1 MVEKSGRSARRTLE
15 GKEGESMTAFWRAAL
30 LVTAILFAIHLAIAD
45 EKKDASK
52 SKKEET
58 PASAT
63 AKQPPSDPPADSGTD
78 PAANP
83 APTTTEASPAP
94 APAPGGKDTWQEGP
108 RWIPMPALDGNPG
121 LFTLETGELIP
132 KGGFDASVGVNKI
145 SRMPGSTTILQVV
158 PSFGV
163 GITNW
168 LSFFFQ
174 IDAHDHIHVDTPS
187 QLSLSPLIGG
197 NPSNPQ
203 YLNTIYRS
211 LLPGTGIPP
220 GYVEDYPFAGSNG
233 GGIGE
238 MDFGF
243 KIGLL
248 SERRGKPL
256 SLSIRNDFYIPTK
269 TDYTDLLANQVQYG
283 TFNYGIGLEASKS
296 ILHHAILA
304 TLNWSFRF
312 TRQES
317 FNAAVGGVTPIQ
329 VLKLSDQMG
338 VGFGMLIWPDK
349 RFQIISE
356 YDGLIYIGKGIQNTT
371 FGARDPVD
379 SVTGVRIY
387 PWRFLALD
395 IGYRYNLNLSSHLDR
410 NGFIVKLS
418 GGYWPEKTREPDS
431 LTSSCSAD
439 KSTVMEG
446 SGEIVQ
452 ATANA
457 TDAWG
462 HPLTYTWTS
471 TGGRFDG
478 AGPYV
483 RWDSTGASAGTYALT
498 ARVSDGAGNTSSCS
512 ANVTVKAKPI
522 PQPRMSCSTD
532 RSTVLVGERAQI
544 TADVN
549 DPSGAPLK
557 YSWQSNGGQIVGSG
571 PSVQLDTSGLSP
583 GAYNV
588 TGRVENG
595 AGGAADCSVPVSVQA
610 PAPPPQA
617 SKIAE
622 CTFGL
627 ASARANNV
635 CKRALD
641 DVAVRLETDP
651 KGRVVLVG
659 SADAKEKNSSKLAG
673 ERADAAKKFLD
684 SKKGVDATRI
694 ETRSTAGTSTEAG
707 QNRRLDVIWVPEGAT
722 Y

>member
-1 MVEKSGRSARRTLE
+1 MKAIWGTGVLLAVLLSAAHPAV
-15 GKEGESMTAFWRAAL
+15 G
-30 LVTAILFAIHLAIAD
+30 D
-45 EKKDASK
+45 DKKDAAK
-52 SKKEET
+52 SKEN
-58 PASAT
+58 PAAT
-63 AKQPPSDPPADSGTD
+63 TTTNQPPSDPPANSANT
-78 PAANP
+78 PAANSASATKDPSPTP
-83 APTTTEASPAP
+83 ARSGGDAGEEA
-94 APAPGGKDTWQEGP
+94 P
-108 RWIPMPALDGNPG
+108 RWFPVPALDGTPG
-121 LFTLETGELIP
+121 LFTLETGELLP
-132 KGGFDASVGVNKI
+132 KGGFDVSVGVNKI

-158 PSFGV
+158 PAGGV
-163 GITNW
+163 ALTNW
-168 LSFFFQ
+168 LSIFFNM
-174 IDAHDHIHVDTPS
+174 DANDHIHVDTPS
-187 QLSLSPLIGG
+187 GLSLSPLIGG

-220 GYVEDYPFAGSNG
+220 GYLEDYPFAGRNG
-233 GGIGE
+233 GGVGE
-238 MDFGF
+238 MDLGF

-256 SLSIRNDFYIPTK
+256 SLSIRNDFFIPTK
-269 TDYTDLLANQVQYG
+269 TGFNDLIQNQVQYG
-283 TFNYGIGLEASKS
+283 TFNYGIGLEASKYV
-296 ILHHAILA
+296 LHRAILA

-312 TRQES
+312 TRQET
-317 FNAAVGGVTPIQ
+317 FNASLVDFTPTQ
-329 VLKLSDQMG
+329 VLKLADQMG

-379 SVTGVRIY
+379 SVTGIRIY

-395 IGYRYNLNLSSHLDR
+395 IGYRYNLNLSNHLDR

-418 GGYWPEKTREPDS
+418 GGYWPERPREPDN
-431 LTSSCSAD
+431 LTSSCSTD
-439 KSTVMEG
+439 KSSLMEG
-446 SGEIVQ
+446 SGDIVQ

-471 TGGRFDG
+471 SGGRFDG
-478 AGPYV
+478 TGPYV
-483 RWDSTGASAGTYALT
+483 RWDSTGVAAGTYALT

-522 PQPRMSCSTD
+522 PQPTMSCSAD

-544 TADVN
+544 SAAVN
-549 DPSGAPLK
+549 DPSSTALK

-571 PSVQLDTSGLSP
+571 PDVQLDTSGLSP
-583 GAYNV
+583 GAYTV

-617 SKIAE
+617 SKIGE
-622 CTFGL
+622 CTFGP
-627 ASARANNV
+627 ASARANNI
-635 CKRALD
+635 CKRTLD

-651 KGRVVLVG
+651 KGKVILVG
-659 SADAKEKNSSKLAG
+659 SADAKEKNSAKLAA
-673 ERADAAKKFLD
+673 ERADAAKKFLAG
-684 SKKGVDATRI
+684 KKGVDATRL
-694 ETRSTAGTSTEAG
+694 ETRSTAGTSAEPR

>member
-1 MVEKSGRSARRTLE
+1 MKAIWGTGVLLAVLLSAAHPAV
-15 GKEGESMTAFWRAAL
+15 G
-30 LVTAILFAIHLAIAD
+30 D
-45 EKKDASK
+45 DKKDAAK
-52 SKKEET
+52 SKEN
-58 PASAT
+58 PAAT
-63 AKQPPSDPPADSGTD
+63 TTTNQPPSDPPANSANT
-78 PAANP
+78 PAANSASATKDPSPTP
-83 APTTTEASPAP
+83 ARSGGDAGEEA
-94 APAPGGKDTWQEGP
+94 P
-108 RWIPMPALDGNPG
+108 RWFPVPALDGNPG
-121 LFTLETGELIP
+121 LFTLETGELLP
-132 KGGFDASVGVNKI
+132 KGGFDVSVGVNKI

-158 PSFGV
+158 PAGGV
-163 GITNW
+163 ALTNW
-168 LSFFFQ
+168 LSIFFNM
-174 IDAHDHIHVDTPS
+174 DANDHIHVDTPS
-187 QLSLSPLIGG
+187 GLSLSPLIGG

-220 GYVEDYPFAGSNG
+220 GYLEDYPFAGRNG
-233 GGIGE
+233 GGVGE
-238 MDFGF
+238 MDLGF

-256 SLSIRNDFYIPTK
+256 SLSIRNDFFIPTK
-269 TDYTDLLANQVQYG
+269 TGFNDLIQNQVQYG
-283 TFNYGIGLEASKS
+283 TFNYGIGLEASKYV
-296 ILHHAILA
+296 LHRAILA

-312 TRQES
+312 TRQET
-317 FNAAVGGVTPIQ
+317 FNASLVDFTPTQ
-329 VLKLSDQMG
+329 VLKLADQMG

-379 SVTGVRIY
+379 SVTGIRIY

-395 IGYRYNLNLSSHLDR
+395 IGYRYNLNLSNHLDR

-418 GGYWPEKTREPDS
+418 GGYWPERPREPDN
-431 LTSSCSAD
+431 LTSSCSTD
-439 KSTVMEG
+439 KSSLMEG
-446 SGEIVQ
+446 SGDIVQ

-471 TGGRFDG
+471 SGGRFDG
-478 AGPYV
+478 TGPYV
-483 RWDSTGASAGTYALT
+483 RWDSTGVAAGTYALT

-522 PQPRMSCSTD
+522 PQPTMSCSAD

-544 TADVN
+544 SAAVN
-549 DPSGAPLK
+549 DPSSTALK

-571 PSVQLDTSGLSP
+571 PDVQLDTSGLSP
-583 GAYNV
+583 GAYTV

-617 SKIAE
+617 SKIGE
-622 CTFGL
+622 CTFGP
-627 ASARANNV
+627 ASARANNI
-635 CKRALD
+635 CKRTLD

-651 KGRVVLVG
+651 KGKVILVG
-659 SADAKEKNSSKLAG
+659 SADAKEKNSAKLAAG
-673 ERADAAKKFLD
+673 RADAAKKFLAG
-684 SKKGVDATRI
+684 KKGVDATRL
-694 ETRSTAGTSTEAG
+694 ETRSTAGTSAEPR